1 MTYQRGTRRLFA
13 ADRKMLTPQD
23 VEGALPSS
31 STLQVQVQQLHK
43 GKEKM
48 LEESFADEDKERD
61 FDLTEH
67 DEPEQHYTLHGMETI
82 DLEAQDEETIKDIII
97 QEKEAQVQALMENL
111 ERAKYVI
118 TYLEQENK
126 QLSDKQ
132 VFMELELLKVKR
144 QGDKEALVTLSPIK
158 KEIEDDRDT

>member
-1 MTYQRGTRRLFA
+1 ME
-13 ADRKMLTPQD
+13 DID
-23 VEGALPSS
+23 D
-31 STLQVQVQQLHK
+31 
-43 GKEKM
+43 
-48 LEESFADEDKERD
+48 EEERD

-67 DEPEQHYTLHGMETI
+67 DEPKKHYIHHGIETI
-82 DLEAQDEETIKDIII
+82 DLEAQDETKIKDIII

-132 VFMELELLKVKR
+132 VFMELELLKVKW
-144 QGDKEALVTLSPIK
+144 QGDKEAPVTLSPIE
-158 KEIEDDRDT
+158 KEIEDDRETWLERVNVHL